1 MINRNDMVNEQ
12 MEQEIHARVSG
23 IRRELEEAAL
33 ERWGRAP
40 EIIAVSKTVEAPR
53 VNLLRQS
60 GIARLGENR
69 VQEIMEKLPY
79 LDASFRIDL
88 IGRLQNNKVKYIID
102 KVGMIQSLDRMSL
115 AQEID
120 RRAQQHQLRM
130 PVLIQ
135 VNIGDEP
142 QKGGVPVQETIAFAR
157 MAAALPGLEIRGL
170 MAVMPDLDD
179 DMQLRPYFVRMR
191 SLFDALREENIAGT
205 RIEELSM
212 GMSGDYLLAAQ
223 EGATHV
229 RIGSAIFGTRA
240 YAAPAGQDGDN
251 LKGDINS

>member
-1 MINRNDMVNEQ
+1 
-12 MEQEIHARVSG
+12 MEQEMRARVSA
-23 IRRELEEAAL
+23 IRLELENAAV

-40 EIIAVSKTVEAPR
+40 QIIAVSKTVEASR
-53 VNLLRQS
+53 VNLLKGA
-60 GIARLGENR
+60 GIVRLGENR
-69 VQEIMEKLPY
+69 VQEIMKKLPN
-79 LDASFRIDL
+79 LDASFEIDL

-102 KVGMIQSLDRMSL
+102 KVCMIQSLDRMTL

-120 RRAQQHQLRM
+120 RRAQQRGLRM
-130 PVLIQ
+130 PVLVQ

-142 QKGGVPVQETIAFAR
+142 QKGGVSVDQVLTFAR
-157 MAAALPGLEIRGL
+157 QAAALPGIEIRGL

-179 DMQLRPYFVRMR
+179 DEQLRPYFSRMR
-191 SLFDALREENIAGT
+191 SLFDALKEENIAGT

-229 RIGSAIFGTRA
+229 RIGSAIFGSRMTDVLA
-240 YAAPAGQDGDN
+240 EQQEATTQGGY
-251 LKGDINS
+251 

>member
-1 MINRNDMVNEQ
+1 
-12 MEQEIHARVSG
+12 MEQQIHARISA
-23 IRRELEEAAL
+23 IRSELECAAI
-33 ERWGRAP
+33 ERWGRVP
-40 EIIAVSKTVEAPR
+40 EIIAVSKNVEVPR
-53 VNLLRQS
+53 VNMLRGT
-60 GIARLGENR
+60 GIVRLGENR

-79 LDASFRIDL
+79 LDASFQIDL
-88 IGRLQNNKVKYIID
+88 IGRLQKNKVKYIID

-120 RRAQQHQLRM
+120 RRAQQHGLRM

-142 QKGGVPVQETIAFAR
+142 QKGGVSIEETMTFAR
-157 MAAALPGLEIRGL
+157 QAAALPGLQIRGL

-179 DMQLRPYFVRMR
+179 DTQLRPYFTRMR

-229 RIGSAIFGTRA
+229 RIGSAIFGARD
-240 YAAPAGQDGDN
+240 YGVPAQTQEVITQGGY
-251 LKGDINS
+251 